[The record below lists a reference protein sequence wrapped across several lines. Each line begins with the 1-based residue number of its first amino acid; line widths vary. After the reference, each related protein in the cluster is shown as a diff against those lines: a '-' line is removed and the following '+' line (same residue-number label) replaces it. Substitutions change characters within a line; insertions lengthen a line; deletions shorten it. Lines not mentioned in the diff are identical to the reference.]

1 MILKLGVPLA
11 TAAVMTLWAGSASAG
26 EAPPRPKPRAVAHA
40 GPAMRLQVAQLML
53 PPNRAFKP
61 IGGDRPYFAWQAPA
75 RPSGARG

>member
-26 EAPPRPKPRAVAHA
+26 ETVRAQARAAAHA
-40 GPAMRLQVAQLML
+40 GPATRVRLAQLVL

-61 IGGDRPYFAWQAPA
+61 IGGDRPYLASLAPV
-75 RPSGARG
+75 RPANARG